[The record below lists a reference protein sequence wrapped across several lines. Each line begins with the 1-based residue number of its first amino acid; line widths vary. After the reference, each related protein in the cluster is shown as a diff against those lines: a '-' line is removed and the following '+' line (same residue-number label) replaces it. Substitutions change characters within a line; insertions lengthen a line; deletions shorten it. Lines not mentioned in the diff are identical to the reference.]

1 MKKDCKKLFCIIT
14 IAVLLISQAGATQ
27 PLEAETVLAE
37 ATTELGVPYS
47 EIPEGLSAELLD
59 ASGCIARRRDLEED
73 TNTAIFENADGTQT
87 LYLFAEDIWYT
98 DENGMKTDYTS
109 ALRDDTAHEATAFV
123 ADGGSGTLV
132 LPEDLRDSVTYEK
145 GGITIE
151 MVPSNDT
158 VVSSPI
164 TYPAAE
170 AIPPDPD
177 VNMIFNP
184 ETGELEQAVAEPAA
198 AAAPEDPSAEGDV
211 SAAEEECSADTETA
225 VNDIA
230 GQAGPVT
237 SDIAASGST
246 DTTAADAPVAD
257 TAPDAG
263 AANAEAGNPAEN
275 NTAADGAAAAADA
288 AAGASI
294 AQEYAMSEYTA
305 LAYSNERAYSD
316 MTENTI
322 QPATA
327 EKNLLE
333 QAADFLGGANRAKKA
348 SFVSEGSGQA
358 LEKVQYARAF
368 DSKTAFSCIPQR
380 HGFVNEITLDGYTGQ
395 NQFSF
400 RVSLDGGSLLNS
412 TGYSVP
418 IADEQGDTQGHI
430 VLRELIDAAG
440 NTSTDNLIDVAQ
452 YEDGDY
458 LVTITLDEEFLQDP
472 GTQYPVALSTS
483 TKTLT
488 ASYINDTHVT
498 STSPNTNYASA
509 ALMKS
514 GDAGSDSLNY
524 IFIQFIFSNTSWYQ
538 SIAPNGVNSASL
550 NLYSN
555 NSGSAGRISCSI
567 PTGTWNYQNITW
579 NNRPGM
585 NSNGSFNGVS
595 AVGSSIHANA
605 GWQTIYITDFIK
617 ASLRNYVDDS
627 LPQTIHELRGLRLWV
642 NRPQFRQY
650 RSTNYGSDD
659 YTPFVTI
666 NYTPSSGGTTN
677 PYGLA
682 RSYANWNFPS
692 GDPNLSNLNCIGYAL
707 YRIENIKPIFY
718 TENANPISE
727 SLAEAKM
734 VDYIRKNHA
743 NISKISGQNASINT
757 STQYRIAFRINRYPV
772 SGIGSTGYG
781 IIDYHFIVQ
790 TASGGWAQK
799 NNTQPSQDLGF
810 INPDS
815 AMLAWRDLSST
826 CTTLYYA
833 VTP

>member
-1 MKKDCKKLFCIIT
+1 M
-14 IAVLLISQAGATQ
+14 
-27 PLEAETVLAE
+27 
-37 ATTELGVPYS
+37 PYS
-47 EIPEGLSAELLD
+47 P
-59 ASGCIARRRDLEED
+59 RRRKKP
-73 TNTAIFENADGTQT
+73 AGTGRG
-87 LYLFAEDIWYT
+87 FSRRRKP
-98 DENGMKTDYTS
+98 G
-109 ALRDDTAHEATAFV
+109 
-123 ADGGSGTLV
+123 
-132 LPEDLRDSVTYEK
+132 EK
-145 GGITIE
+145 GLVCIGRQR
-151 MVPSNDT
+151 P
-158 VVSSPI
+158 
-164 TYPAAE
+164 
-170 AIPPDPD
+170 
-177 VNMIFNP
+177 
-184 ETGELEQAVAEPAA
+184 G
-198 AAAPEDPSAEGDV
+198 
-211 SAAEEECSADTETA
+211 
-225 VNDIA
+225 A
-230 GQAGPVT
+230 G
-237 SDIAASGST
+237 
-246 DTTAADAPVAD
+246 
-257 TAPDAG
+257 
-263 AANAEAGNPAEN
+263 
-275 NTAADGAAAAADA
+275 
-288 AAGASI
+288 
-294 AQEYAMSEYTA
+294 
-305 LAYSNERAYSD
+305 
-316 MTENTI
+316 
-322 QPATA
+322 
-327 EKNLLE
+327 K
-333 QAADFLGGANRAKKA
+333 
-348 SFVSEGSGQA
+348 
-358 LEKVQYARAF
+358 KVQYARAF
-368 DSKTAFSCIPQR
+368 DSKTAFSCIPQT
-380 HGFVNEITLDGYTGQ
+380 HGFVNEITLNGYTGRS
-395 NQFSF
+395 QFSF

-538 SIAPNGVNSASL
+538 SIAPDNVTSASL

-585 NSNGSFNGVS
+585 NSDGSNGVS
-595 AVGSSIHANA
+595 AVRSSIHANA

-617 ASLRNYVDDS
+617 ASLRNYVNDS

-677 PYGLA
+677 PWLSSKLCKLEFSIW
-682 RSYANWNFPS
+682 R
-692 GDPNLSNLNCIGYAL
+692 PNLSNLNCIGYAL

-781 IIDYHFIVQ
+781 IIDYHFIVKRHLVDGHRKTIPSHRRIWVYQ
-790 TASGGWAQK
+790 SRFCNVGLARSIITWHHSILCGNTIKGVIMK
-799 NNTQPSQDLGF
+799 N
-810 INPDS
+810 I
-815 AMLAWRDLSST
+815 
-826 CTTLYYA
+826 YYIYL
-833 VTP
+833 

>member
-1 MKKDCKKLFCIIT
+1 
-14 IAVLLISQAGATQ
+14 
-27 PLEAETVLAE
+27 
-37 ATTELGVPYS
+37 
-47 EIPEGLSAELLD
+47 
-59 ASGCIARRRDLEED
+59 
-73 TNTAIFENADGTQT
+73 
-87 LYLFAEDIWYT
+87 
-98 DENGMKTDYTS
+98 
-109 ALRDDTAHEATAFV
+109 
-123 ADGGSGTLV
+123 
-132 LPEDLRDSVTYEK
+132 
-145 GGITIE
+145 
-151 MVPSNDT
+151 
-158 VVSSPI
+158 
-164 TYPAAE
+164 
-170 AIPPDPD
+170 
-177 VNMIFNP
+177 
-184 ETGELEQAVAEPAA
+184 
-198 AAAPEDPSAEGDV
+198 
-211 SAAEEECSADTETA
+211 
-225 VNDIA
+225 
-230 GQAGPVT
+230 
-237 SDIAASGST
+237 
-246 DTTAADAPVAD
+246 
-257 TAPDAG
+257 
-263 AANAEAGNPAEN
+263 
-275 NTAADGAAAAADA
+275 
-288 AAGASI
+288 
-294 AQEYAMSEYTA
+294 
-305 LAYSNERAYSD
+305 

-322 QPATA
+322 QPATV

-412 TGYSVP
+412 TGYSLP

-617 ASLRNYVDDS
+617 ASLRNYVNDS

-666 NYTPSSGGTTN
+666 KYTPSSGGTTSGGAGY
-677 PYGLA
+677 YGDA
-682 RSYANWNFPS
+682 SAYWVRGT
-692 GDPNLSNLNCIGYAL
+692 GDPNCWGYAL
-707 YRIENIKPIFY
+707 HSTNSVSPAWYVGKLTTLDAGTVTKYILDYFSEELNKNYRI
-718 TENANPISE
+718 
-727 SLAEAKM
+727 LQ
-734 VDYIRKNHA
+734 
-743 NISKISGQNASINT
+743 GQNGVINYNE
-757 STQYRIAFRINRYPV
+757 YRIAFRIERTTWYNDTI
-772 SGIGSTGYG
+772 SGVPAGYV
-781 IIDYHFIVQ
+781 IMNYHFAVQ
-790 TASGGWAQK
+790 NNTGGWSHK
-799 NNTQPSQDLGF
+799 IKFDPSENLGY
-810 INPDS
+810 INPDNATLLWGCLS
-815 AMLAWRDLSST
+815 GQQTSTVYLAI
-826 CTTLYYA
+826 
-833 VTP
+833 

>member
-1 MKKDCKKLFCIIT
+1 
-14 IAVLLISQAGATQ
+14 
-27 PLEAETVLAE
+27 
-37 ATTELGVPYS
+37 
-47 EIPEGLSAELLD
+47 
-59 ASGCIARRRDLEED
+59 
-73 TNTAIFENADGTQT
+73 
-87 LYLFAEDIWYT
+87 
-98 DENGMKTDYTS
+98 
-109 ALRDDTAHEATAFV
+109 
-123 ADGGSGTLV
+123 
-132 LPEDLRDSVTYEK
+132 
-145 GGITIE
+145 
-151 MVPSNDT
+151 
-158 VVSSPI
+158 
-164 TYPAAE
+164 
-170 AIPPDPD
+170 
-177 VNMIFNP
+177 
-184 ETGELEQAVAEPAA
+184 
-198 AAAPEDPSAEGDV
+198 
-211 SAAEEECSADTETA
+211 
-225 VNDIA
+225 
-230 GQAGPVT
+230 
-237 SDIAASGST
+237 
-246 DTTAADAPVAD
+246 
-257 TAPDAG
+257 
-263 AANAEAGNPAEN
+263 
-275 NTAADGAAAAADA
+275 
-288 AAGASI
+288 
-294 AQEYAMSEYTA
+294 
-305 LAYSNERAYSD
+305 

-524 IFIQFIFSNTSWYQ
+524 IFIQFIFSNTSWYK

-555 NSGSAGRISCSI
+555 NSGATGRISCSI

-585 NSNGSFNGVS
+585 NSDGSFNGVS

-617 ASLRNYVDDS
+617 ASLRNYVHTS
-627 LPQTIHELRGLRLWV
+627 LYRTVHELRGLRLWV

-666 NYTPSSGGTTN
+666 NYTPNYYGGATGYVSKTSTSIN
-677 PYGLA
+677 CWG
-682 RSYANWNFPS
+682 YAMGHNTAINT
-692 GDPNLSNLNCIGYAL
+692 GILNCDTVQDAYA
-707 YRIENIKPIFY
+707 KVKK
-718 TENANPISE
+718 
-727 SLAEAKM
+727 KM
-734 VDYIRKNHA
+734 KDDYNVTLTDL
-743 NISKISGQNASINT
+743 SSNT
-757 STQYRIAFRINRYPV
+757 SSVPTSRYRVAMRFVKYMN
-772 SGIGSTGYG
+772 GS
-781 IIDYHFIVQ
+781 IDMADYHFWREN
-790 TASGGWAQK
+790 ASGLWSHKGGPRPSAQLTDTDNPTYSYVDYPFNTDAADGWTSTGDSTAPHCWY
-799 NNTQPSQDLGF
+799 TSPTVYFSCPLG
-810 INPDS
+810 
-815 AMLAWRDLSST
+815 
-826 CTTLYYA
+826 YY
-833 VTP
+833 

>member
-1 MKKDCKKLFCIIT
+1 MT
-14 IAVLLISQAGATQ
+14 
-27 PLEAETVLAE
+27 
-37 ATTELGVPYS
+37 
-47 EIPEGLSAELLD
+47 
-59 ASGCIARRRDLEED
+59 
-73 TNTAIFENADGTQT
+73 
-87 LYLFAEDIWYT
+87 
-98 DENGMKTDYTS
+98 
-109 ALRDDTAHEATAFV
+109 
-123 ADGGSGTLV
+123 
-132 LPEDLRDSVTYEK
+132 
-145 GGITIE
+145 
-151 MVPSNDT
+151 
-158 VVSSPI
+158 
-164 TYPAAE
+164 
-170 AIPPDPD
+170 
-177 VNMIFNP
+177 
-184 ETGELEQAVAEPAA
+184 
-198 AAAPEDPSAEGDV
+198 
-211 SAAEEECSADTETA
+211 
-225 VNDIA
+225 
-230 GQAGPVT
+230 
-237 SDIAASGST
+237 
-246 DTTAADAPVAD
+246 
-257 TAPDAG
+257 
-263 AANAEAGNPAEN
+263 ANA
-275 NTAADGAAAAADA
+275 
-288 AAGASI
+288 
-294 AQEYAMSEYTA
+294 
-305 LAYSNERAYSD
+305 
-316 MTENTI
+316 I

-380 HGFVNEITLDGYTGQ
+380 HGFVNEITLDSYTGQ

-538 SIAPNGVNSASL
+538 SIAPDNVTSASL

-555 NSGSAGRISCSI
+555 NSGSTGRISCSI

-585 NSNGSFNGVS
+585 NSDGSFNGVS

-666 NYTPSSGGTTN
+666 KYTPGKINCYFNGAATGYRYLAQGVDVNCWAYSLERGVTIEPYYNAGGYMQAGQISNSEMINWIKSTTAGYVVSERTIAS
-677 PYGLA
+677 PYA
-682 RSYANWNFPS
+682 SVN
-692 GDPNLSNLNCIGYAL
+692 SN
-707 YRIENIKPIFY
+707 E
-718 TENANPISE
+718 
-727 SLAEAKM
+727 
-734 VDYIRKNHA
+734 
-743 NISKISGQNASINT
+743 
-757 STQYRIAFRINRYPV
+757 YRIAFRVGTLPKRAGGGDTGVPT
-772 SGIGSTGYG
+772 TGYY
-781 IIDYHFIVQ
+781 INDYHFIVQ
-790 TASGGWAQK
+790 TSNGDWAHKDGANQTYLLGDIRPE
-799 NNTQPSQDLGF
+799 NNGSYWAPVAAERCPTPT
-810 INPDS
+810 IT
-815 AMLAWRDLSST
+815 LAVDPATR
-826 CTTLYYA
+826 
-833 VTP
+833 

>member
-1 MKKDCKKLFCIIT
+1 
-14 IAVLLISQAGATQ
+14 
-27 PLEAETVLAE
+27 
-37 ATTELGVPYS
+37 
-47 EIPEGLSAELLD
+47 
-59 ASGCIARRRDLEED
+59 
-73 TNTAIFENADGTQT
+73 
-87 LYLFAEDIWYT
+87 
-98 DENGMKTDYTS
+98 
-109 ALRDDTAHEATAFV
+109 
-123 ADGGSGTLV
+123 
-132 LPEDLRDSVTYEK
+132 
-145 GGITIE
+145 
-151 MVPSNDT
+151 
-158 VVSSPI
+158 
-164 TYPAAE
+164 
-170 AIPPDPD
+170 
-177 VNMIFNP
+177 
-184 ETGELEQAVAEPAA
+184 
-198 AAAPEDPSAEGDV
+198 
-211 SAAEEECSADTETA
+211 
-225 VNDIA
+225 
-230 GQAGPVT
+230 
-237 SDIAASGST
+237 
-246 DTTAADAPVAD
+246 
-257 TAPDAG
+257 
-263 AANAEAGNPAEN
+263 
-275 NTAADGAAAAADA
+275 
-288 AAGASI
+288 
-294 AQEYAMSEYTA
+294 
-305 LAYSNERAYSD
+305 

-509 ALMKS
+509 ALMKF
-514 GDAGSDSLNY
+514 GDAGGDSLNY

-666 NYTPSSGGTTN
+666 NYTPNYYGGAFPYYSSTGNGRN
-677 PYGLA
+677 CLGYVLNIAQYLKPGSN
-682 RSYANWNFPS
+682 SYLQS
-692 GDPNLSNLNCIGYAL
+692 
-707 YRIENIKPIFY
+707 IKPTDTATSYFY
-718 TENANPISE
+718 DCIQP
-727 SLAEAKM
+727 
-734 VDYIRKNHA
+734 YI
-743 NISKISGQNASINT
+743 ASRGRSARIIGRTGSVSSNE
-757 STQYRIAFRINRYPV
+757 YRVAMRLLSQRINIEDGWPA
-772 SGIGSTGYG
+772 
-781 IIDYHFIVQ
+781 DYHFWVENKIDGWKGLWSHKPGN
-790 TASGGWAQK
+790 ASSSQITHTDNPNDTGMGWGLFTS
-799 NNTQPSQDLGF
+799 NG
-810 INPDS
+810 
-815 AMLAWRDLSST
+815 
-826 CTTLYYA
+826 TTYYYLEPTIYFA
-833 VTP
+833 VTK